1 MWPSIW
7 VCGSCRGTELAQRN
21 NVFDKSWLLIIFP
34 SFFSIFVE
42 FSNYVVE
49 FTPIFY
55 ITKYPSL
62 GLSLGA
68 FCNYQIEIYQILK
81 GISFYGI
88 YKNKAKVNF

>member
-7 VCGSCRGTELAQRN
+7 VCGSCRVTELAQKN

-34 SFFSIFVE
+34 LFFSISVE
-42 FSNYVVE
+42 FSNYLVE

-62 GLSLGA
+62 GLGA
-68 FCNYQIEIYQILK
+68 FCNYQIEIYQIKRYLFLWNLQK
-81 GISFYGI
+81 
-88 YKNKAKVNF
+88 